1 MVDGILTF
9 LRGLPPEWTTVI
21 IAALPVV
28 EVRGAV
34 PVALELFDMPVASG
48 MFFSFIG
55 SAVPAVLLPS
65 ILEVVEKPLRR
76 TFRFVDRLFEW
87 IIARVQKRYTD
98 KYRAMGAIGLIVF
111 IAIPLP
117 VTGVW
122 TGSLAAWLF
131 RIPKR
136 YAIPSIVVGTAIST
150 LIVTVTTISGF
161 AFLRA
166 VI

>member
-1 MVDGILTF
+1 MVDAILTF
-9 LRGLPPEWTTVI
+9 LRGVPPEWATMV
-21 IAALPVV
+21 IAALPVI

-34 PVALELFDMPVASG
+34 PIALELFDMPVASG
-48 MFFSFIG
+48 MFFSFVG

-65 ILEVVEKPLRR
+65 ILELVEKPLRR
-76 TFRFVDRLFEW
+76 TFAFIDRLFEW
-87 IIARVQKRYTD
+87 IIARVEKRYTD
-98 KYRAMGAIGLIVF
+98 KYRAMGTIGLIVF

-122 TGSLAAWLF
+122 TGSIAAWLF

-136 YAIPSIVVGTAIST
+136 YAIPSIIVGTAIST
-150 LIVTVTTISGF
+150 MIVTATTVSGF